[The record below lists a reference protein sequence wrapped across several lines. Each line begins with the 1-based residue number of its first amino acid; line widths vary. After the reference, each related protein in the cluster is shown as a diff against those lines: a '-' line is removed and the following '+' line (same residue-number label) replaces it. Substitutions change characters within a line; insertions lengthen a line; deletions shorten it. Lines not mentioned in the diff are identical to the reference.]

1 MVQKPQAIRLLGLS
15 AVLAAIVAVE
25 LTAGPFFVPEP
36 SGTLPSLETTEV
48 AETISP
54 VNNNPAISE
63 FDEVVERPLFARS
76 RRPPTPTSEPVA
88 KASQPET
95 YDLVGIILAPKGRVA
110 LLRKKRSDDVVRG
123 LEGQEVGGWKIREI
137 KTSEVV
143 LERGDFSELLKIN
156 DTRRKPAPTTRA
168 SRSTKKTDP
177 KKNDAAPKKQE
188 ANQTD
193 SAER

>member
-1 MVQKPQAIRLLGLS
+1 MVQNPRPIRLMGLS

-25 LTAGPFFVPEP
+25 LTAGPFLVPEP

-48 AETISP
+48 AETISA
-54 VNNNPAISE
+54 VTKPAISE

-76 RRPPTPTSEPVA
+76 RRPPTPASEPV
-88 KASQPET
+88 KATQPET

-156 DTRRKPAPTTRA
+156 DTRRKAAATTRT
-168 SRSTKKTDP
+168 SRTTKKTDP
-177 KKNDAAPKKQE
+177 QKNVAASKKQ
-188 ANQTD
+188 ANETD
-193 SAER
+193 SVER